1 MLPFMSSQEAGRD
14 VSHRIIEGISR
25 NANVEAPILWPSDMK
40 SWLIGKDP
48 DAGKD

>member
-1 MLPFMSSQEAGRD
+1 MLLFMSSHEAGRD
-14 VSHRIIEGISR
+14 GSHHIVEGISR
-25 NANVEAPILWPSDMK
+25 NANVEAPILWPPDMK